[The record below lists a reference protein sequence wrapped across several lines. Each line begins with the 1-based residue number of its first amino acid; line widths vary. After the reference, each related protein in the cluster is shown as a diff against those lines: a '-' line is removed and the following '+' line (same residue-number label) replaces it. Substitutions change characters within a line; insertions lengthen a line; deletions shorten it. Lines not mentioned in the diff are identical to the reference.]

1 MKPEDIRRRLRAGFR
16 PFTIYLSN
24 GRSYTV
30 PHPEFILVAEHGVAV
45 VDKDGF
51 IDSLD
56 PGHIVSLKDATV
68 KK

>member
-1 MKPEDIRRRLRAGFR
+1 MKPAEIRDRLRAGFR
-16 PFTIYLSN
+16 PFTIYLSDA
-24 GRSYTV
+24 RSYTV

-56 PGHIVSLKDATV
+56 PAHSSR
-68 KK
+68 